1 MALDGLLLHKLEKE
15 LSELVPMKIN
25 KCTQVSEHEVLF
37 HIRSKNQNYK
47 LMISTHSQYNRI
59 NLTSE
64 DYQSPINANNFSMIL
79 RKYIDGGHIVSIKQ
93 VGLDRLLDLEIVAYD
108 DLTDRHVYH
117 LYVEL
122 MGKYA
127 NIVLVENNR
136 IIDALKRIPPFEN
149 NVRTIFPGSEFT
161 YPNVFE
167 KKDPFTEDE
176 FDENESLSKQFHGFS
191 PLLSREFIYRIK
203 NKETFKDIIKELEES
218 NSLYVYENEN
228 QFHCIE
234 LKHLKSSYSTYPL
247 MRGFDVIYYHKQEKE
262 RIREQSG
269 DLYKVVKKEL
279 TKNTSKLKKLND
291 TLEEAMDCEKY
302 RVYGDLLYAYSY
314 QYPSKMESVELQ
326 DFETNEFIK
335 IPLDVK
341 YDLKYNAKKY
351 YQKYKKSK
359 TAQIEVAKQI
369 DLCEKEIEYFQIL
382 QSQLD
387 FASFE
392 DAKEIRSELEKNG
405 YLRAQKNQ
413 RKNNKKNQ
421 LPHFVTLNY
430 KDAIIYIGK
439 NNIQNDFLTF
449 HYARKDDLWFH
460 AQAYHGAHV
469 IAHADEIN
477 EDIIRTCA
485 MLASYYSQGKN
496 SSSVP
501 VDYTQIRNLRKAKG
515 KAIGQALMQT
525 YKTIYIDPD
534 EKTVV
539 DLLDTYKK

>member
-25 KCTQVSEHEVLF
+25 KCSQVSEHEVLF
-37 HIRSKNQNYK
+37 YIRSKNQNYK

-59 NLTSE
+59 NLTNE
-64 DYQSPINANNFSMIL
+64 DYQSPLNANNFSMVL

-108 DLTDRHVYH
+108 ELTDRHVYH

-161 YPNVFE
+161 YPTVFD
-167 KKDPFTEDE
+167 KKDPFTCDA
-176 FDENESLSKQFHGFS
+176 FDEEESLSKQFHGFS

-203 NKETFKDIIKELEES
+203 HHESFKDIMKELEES
-218 NSLYVYENEN
+218 TSLYVYEKEN

-234 LKHLKSSYSTYPL
+234 LKHLNSSYSVYPL
-247 MRGFDVIYYHKQEKE
+247 MRGFDVVYYHKQEKE

-269 DLYKVVKKEL
+269 DLYKIVKKEL
-279 TKNTSKLKKLND
+279 AKNISKLKKLND
-291 TLEEAMDCEKY
+291 TLESAMDCEKY
-302 RVYGDLLYAYSY
+302 RIYGDLLYAYSY
-314 QYPSKMESVELQ
+314 QFKNKMTSVELC
-326 DFETNEFIK
+326 DFETNEMIQ

-341 YDLKYNAKKY
+341 YDVKYNAKKY

-387 FASFE
+387 YASFE

-405 YLRAQKNQ
+405 YLRVQKNV
-413 RKNNKKNQ
+413 RKPKKNV
-421 LPHFVTLNY
+421 LPHFVTLHY
-430 KDAIIYIGK
+430 HDSIIYIGK
-439 NNIQNDFLTF
+439 NNIQNDYLTF
-449 HYARKDDLWFH
+449 HHARKDDYWFH
-460 AQAYHGAHV
+460 AQDYHGAHV
-469 IAHADEIN
+469 IVQCNEMN

-485 MLASYYSQGKN
+485 MLAGYYSQGKN

-501 VDYTQIRNLRKAKG
+501 VAYTQIRNLRKAKG
-515 KAIGQALMQT
+515 KAIGQALMLM

-539 DLLDTYKK
+539 HLIDSYKK